1 MHAHCPYCQ
10 RGYIEPYPLYPHAV
24 TVGGAEA
31 VRSSP
36 DPTDSKP
43 KPNIDLSF
51 PFGDVIA
58 RSILPATW
66 QSFGNEKIAH
76 LHLHLHEHAVASA
89 GASDAPTGLPDET
102 GDDVAMTD
110 PRPASPAALQN
121 LTDLIQS
128 LRCGECHPDCML
140 GIVASL
146 PQQGF

>member
-1 MHAHCPYCQ
+1 M
-10 RGYIEPYPLYPHAV
+10 GL
-24 TVGGAEA
+24 
-31 VRSSP
+31 
-36 DPTDSKP
+36 
-43 KPNIDLSF
+43 
-51 PFGDVIA
+51 VIA
-58 RSILPATW
+58 SHVFCGVAIPIL
-66 QSFGNEKIAH
+66 I
-76 LHLHLHEHAVASA
+76 LDCL
-89 GASDAPTGLPDET
+89 APSGLPDET